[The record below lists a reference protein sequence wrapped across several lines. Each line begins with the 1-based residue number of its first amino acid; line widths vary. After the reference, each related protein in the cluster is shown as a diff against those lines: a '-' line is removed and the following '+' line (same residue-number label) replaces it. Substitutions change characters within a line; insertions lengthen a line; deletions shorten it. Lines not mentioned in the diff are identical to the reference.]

1 MFSTQPENEPN
12 LYLYLIKQSHR
23 EKNEIQHV
31 EVNQCVC
38 PLVVPNATY
47 FQYSLLFRVFESRLG
62 NLENNVSTMPP
73 PPKHPLSK
81 KDKKARRLGNM

>member
-12 LYLYLIKQSHR
+12 LFVSDQAVSPR
-23 EKNEIQHV
+23 KNEIQHV

-38 PLVVPNATY
+38 PLVVPNVTY

-81 KDKKARRLGNM
+81 EDKKARRLGNM